1 MNIAILIG
9 VSDYIRA
16 TKLPACKNDVQII
29 NKVITHSGK
38 YESVLLIDSETS
50 SASVKEKV
58 SNFIRQHENETI
70 EEIFF
75 YFSGHGMFTDGEFH
89 YALTDY
95 DPKRIKNTT
104 YENSEIDQ
112 LIKSLSPDLTVKIV
126 DACNAGV
133 NYIKDLDGYSKALHD
148 RKSEFKHCYFMLSSE
163 SSQNSFADN
172 NLSFFTKSFI
182 ECIANSETESI
193 RYKDLMDY
201 ISDSFMS
208 NKEQTPLFINQANY
222 TEIFI
227 SQDSSLKEILNNSLR
242 GLAQLQLEKIPQ
254 ATLIDRIK
262 EDSKRFMKQEEAMA
276 IYKKIIDIAN
286 ENKKFKNDGKN
297 IFDVSVLKIDD
308 YKPIPKISQISK
320 WLHSHPGLFFASPTY
335 AVEIREKKVL
345 KNRHAFYSSL
355 MRMGGLEEDD
365 DYKTV
370 EEKIN
375 VPKGVENIIEVPFK
389 ALEIKAVSLFDN
401 VNSSTLY
408 IVPFISRTQMVVF
421 NYVSHSITVGWDGE
435 VMQDANELWESSIYE
450 LIDKDKIFDHVRR
463 LFEYFEAF
471 SLEPIKRSLGIQ
483 NEEKLEA
490 ENTVLQIEHHKE

>member
-9 VSDYIRA
+9 VSDYVRA

-29 NKVITHSGK
+29 NKVITHCGK
-38 YESVLLIDSETS
+38 YEAVLLIDNETS
-50 SASVKEKV
+50 SASVKGKV
-58 SNFIRQHENETI
+58 SDFIRRHENEKI

-75 YFSGHGMFTDGEFH
+75 YFSGHGLFTDGEFH
-89 YALTDY
+89 YAMTDY

-133 NYIKDLDGYSKALHD
+133 NYIKDLDGYSKALNE

-163 SSQNSFADN
+163 YSQNSFADN

-182 ECIANSETESI
+182 ECIATSETESI

-201 ISDSFMS
+201 ISDAFMS

-227 SQDSSLKEILNNSLR
+227 HQDQSLKEILSNSLR
-242 GLAQLQLEKIPQ
+242 GLAQRQLEKIPQ
-254 ATLIDRIK
+254 ATLIDRIRA
-262 EDSKRFMKQEEAMA
+262 DSKRFMKQEEAMG
-276 IYKKIIDIAN
+276 IYQKIKDVTN
-286 ENKKFKNDGKN
+286 ESKKFPNDGKD
-297 IFDVSVLKIDD
+297 IFDIFVSDIDN
-308 YKPIPKISQISK
+308 YKLIPKVYQISK
-320 WLHSHPGLFFASPTY
+320 WLHANPGLFFASPTY
-335 AVEIREKKVL
+335 SVEVKEKKVL
-345 KNRHAFYSSL
+345 KNRHAFYNSL
-355 MRMGGLEEDD
+355 IKMGGFEDD
-365 DYKTV
+365 DYKIIEETV
-370 EEKIN
+370 S
-375 VPKGVENIIEVPFK
+375 VPKGIGSVIEVPFK

-401 VNSSTLY
+401 VNSSTMY
-408 IVPFISRTQMVVF
+408 IVPFISRTQMIIF

-435 VMQDANELWESSIYE
+435 VMQDDNDIWESSVYE
-450 LIDKDKIFDHVRR
+450 LIDEDKIFDHVRR
-463 LFEYFEAF
+463 LFEYFEGF
-471 SLEPIKRSLGIQ
+471 SLEPIKKSLGIQ

-490 ENTVLQIEHHKE
+490 GNVILQIEHNKE